1 MKKNIL
7 YLLTAAIV
15 ILSLSACN
23 SSNGKSEGEETESKV
38 ALSDT
43 KEEKA
48 SEESSEENTS
58 EEYSEENTQTEQ
70 KSVSEEEE
78 STEKTTQ
85 EPLKEVLSETKENKT
100 VNQQVSD
107 INSEPYLATVKTFFD
122 AHDGNTTAEEF
133 INIIMPPKIYAAVLQ
148 EQVDEGNYAS
158 VEEAE
163 KAANEELNELL
174 SIPEDEKSYSISGV
188 EQGDDELK
196 TQVESFLSEA
206 FEDDVKVE
214 DVKKV
219 NAVINEDG
227 ETTKV
232 SMTVYKYDGQWYI
245 DIASSMS
252 GEKF

>member
-15 ILSLSACN
+15 LLSLSACN

-122 AHDGNTTAEEF
+122 AHDGNMTAEEF

-148 EQVDEGNYAS
+148 EQV
-158 VEEAE
+158 
-163 KAANEELNELL
+163 
-174 SIPEDEKSYSISGV
+174 
-188 EQGDDELK
+188 
-196 TQVESFLSEA
+196 
-206 FEDDVKVE
+206 
-214 DVKKV
+214 
-219 NAVINEDG
+219 
-227 ETTKV
+227 
-232 SMTVYKYDGQWYI
+232 
-245 DIASSMS
+245 
-252 GEKF
+252 